1 MIAPRPRPTDFEL
14 GKDFQV
20 DVDNK
25 GFCDEE
31 IDALT
36 PAVIGSDQARGIWRK
51 NREVPPALRD
61 LKSEFG
67 YQSQPLLTNLVDVAE
82 AQGTPLD
89 GKIKASLG
97 KHNFYI
103 LQCGVYILPD
113 GGEKFEALK
122 FEVRYKGKGVSTFSM
137 LPGPL
142 TETKFK
148 VGTKLDVG
156 VNGSMGF
163 ALPEVTI
170 QSAKVSLEAKVKLES
185 NFIYAFN
192 YELKTPVVDSYG
204 IGNQFCRWLM
214 HQGENLRNDILFYPI
229 IITPKSTTSFECE
242 FKASFKIG
250 HSNWKNSEFFL
261 QPPKKVPL
269 SG

>member
-1 MIAPRPRPTDFEL
+1 MIAVRPRPKDFALAKDFEP
-14 GKDFQV
+14 

-25 GFCDEE
+25 GFTDEE
-31 IDALT
+31 IEIVET
-36 PAVIGSDQARGIWRK
+36 AVAGGGARGLWPIGRD
-51 NREVPPALRD
+51 VPPDLRG

-67 YQSQPLLTNLVDVAE
+67 FQSQPLLINLVDVAE

-89 GKIKASLG
+89 AKIKAMLG

-122 FEVRYKGKGVSTFSM
+122 FEVAYKGKDVATFSM

-142 TETKFK
+142 TETRFK

-170 QSAKVSLEAKVKLES
+170 QSAKASLDAKAKLES
-185 NFIYAFN
+185 SFIYAFD
-192 YELKTPVVDSYG
+192 YELKTPLVDSYG
-204 IGNQFCRWLM
+204 VGTQFCRWLM
-214 HQGENLRNDILFYPI
+214 HQGDRLRNDILFYPI
-229 IITPKSTTSFECE
+229 IITPKAAQSFDCE

-250 HSNWKNSEFFL
+250 HSSWKNSELFVK
-261 QPPKKVPL
+261 PSRKVTL
-269 SG
+269 SA